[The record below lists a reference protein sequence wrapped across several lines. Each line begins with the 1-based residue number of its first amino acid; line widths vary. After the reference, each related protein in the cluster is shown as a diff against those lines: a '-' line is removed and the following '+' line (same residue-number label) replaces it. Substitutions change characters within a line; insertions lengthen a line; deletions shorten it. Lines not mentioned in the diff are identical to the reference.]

1 MGKIN
6 DFGKVIEGARKDLW
20 KSRGLMVEDTTGMTD
35 LEKEKYVTKDNIWIK
50 PDVNQLLEVF
60 PREIVYWKMEM
71 RKLVAAKPMQI
82 TIEEYIEGVRTIR
95 DMVAHVTTEAE
106 IYAFASEAKNGKLL
120 IQTGR
125 YQYDYVKPYR
135 NILKGNAF
143 LRLNTE
149 YGLRQM
155 KRKMDEKNFGLNEN
169 AIMQKDYPIL
179 YVDGDKIGIGLDRG
193 RKMLVQSVPT
203 GKYFFYPQEGISL
216 DDVEEKY
223 VLLNKMRRII
233 FVGTTSDECEAER
246 KTIFEQQSSEKGNKE
261 RPNKKKKW
269 IPKQF
274 ENLKR
279 IGNEQH
285 FPGHQVTG
293 EEIIEIFGIRGGQFG
308 NWTNNLE
315 RQHSLNYTFDAFA
328 DLAEVLGI
336 ERTSISLPGLSKI
349 IVRGEAVISYKEF
362 EKINES
368 LNADE
373 QYMNPRN
380 LASGTIRLLDSKK
393 SAERNVH
400 FKAFTFVNALDYCNT
415 YDDALK
421 SLQQWGF
428 ETVDYQLVSPENV
441 VEAVG
446 KFEEMIRNNP
456 YPSDGLVLTFNDIA
470 YGNSLGTTGK
480 FPRDSIAFKW
490 QDTTAETTLKGIEWS
505 ASRTGLI
512 NPVAIFDTVEL
523 EGTAVSRASLHN
535 ISYMRDLKLGIG
547 DTITVYKANK
557 IIPQIDENLTKGSH
571 PIIPIPEECPVCG
584 STVTL

>member
-6 DFGKVIEGARKDLW
+6 DFGKVIEGASKDLW

-336 ERTSISLPGLSKI
+336 ERTSISLP
-349 IVRGEAVISYKEF
+349 
-362 EKINES
+362 
-368 LNADE
+368 
-373 QYMNPRN
+373 
-380 LASGTIRLLDSKK
+380 
-393 SAERNVH
+393 
-400 FKAFTFVNALDYCNT
+400 
-415 YDDALK
+415 
-421 SLQQWGF
+421 
-428 ETVDYQLVSPENV
+428 
-441 VEAVG
+441 
-446 KFEEMIRNNP
+446 
-456 YPSDGLVLTFNDIA
+456 
-470 YGNSLGTTGK
+470 
-480 FPRDSIAFKW
+480 
-490 QDTTAETTLKGIEWS
+490 
-505 ASRTGLI
+505 ASR
-512 NPVAIFDTVEL
+512 PVKRRPWSGFWSQ
-523 EGTAVSRASLHN
+523 GQ
-535 ISYMRDLKLGIG
+535 G
-547 DTITVYKANK
+547 
-557 IIPQIDENLTKGSH
+557 
-571 PIIPIPEECPVCG
+571 
-584 STVTL
+584 

>member
-246 KTIFEQQSSEKGNKE
+246 KTIFEKQSSEKGNKE

-279 IGNEQH
+279 NGNEQH

-293 EEIIEIFGIRGGQFG
+293 
-308 NWTNNLE
+308 
-315 RQHSLNYTFDAFA
+315 
-328 DLAEVLGI
+328 DLQI
-336 ERTSISLPGLSKI
+336 W
-349 IVRGEAVISYKEF
+349 
-362 EKINES
+362 
-368 LNADE
+368 
-373 QYMNPRN
+373 
-380 LASGTIRLLDSKK
+380 
-393 SAERNVH
+393 
-400 FKAFTFVNALDYCNT
+400 
-415 YDDALK
+415 LK
-421 SLQQWGF
+421 
-428 ETVDYQLVSPENV
+428 YLV
-441 VEAVG
+441 
-446 KFEEMIRNNP
+446 
-456 YPSDGLVLTFNDIA
+456 
-470 YGNSLGTTGK
+470 
-480 FPRDSIAFKW
+480 
-490 QDTTAETTLKGIEWS
+490 
-505 ASRTGLI
+505 
-512 NPVAIFDTVEL
+512 
-523 EGTAVSRASLHN
+523 
-535 ISYMRDLKLGIG
+535 
-547 DTITVYKANK
+547 
-557 IIPQIDENLTKGSH
+557 
-571 PIIPIPEECPVCG
+571 
-584 STVTL
+584 

>member
-71 RKLVAAKPMQI
+71 RKLVAAKPIQI

-336 ERTSISLPGLSKI
+336 ERTSISLPGLSRGGLGLAFGARGRGDAVAHYEPIQEVINITKLRGAGSLGHEWSHALDHLI
-349 IVRGEAVISYKEF
+349 AQKYHLRGFASESFHGSQAVPDTFHKVMDCIYWDENGNRTIYLRNSKLFDGMYSSCGHGYWTSPCELFARAFSCYLTDKFKEKGMRNDYLNGHSESYTFGPIHAYPLGEERTRINQAIDALIEDLKKKEIFIEAKPVRTSNISVKKPKAVSQKISY
-362 EKINES
+362 N
-368 LNADE
+368 
-373 QYMNPRN
+373 
-380 LASGTIRLLDSKK
+380 
-393 SAERNVH
+393 
-400 FKAFTFVNALDYCNT
+400 FK
-415 YDDALK
+415 
-421 SLQQWGF
+421 
-428 ETVDYQLVSPENV
+428 VSQN
-441 VEAVG
+441 G
-446 KFEEMIRNNP
+446 QFSFI
-456 YPSDGLVLTFNDIA
+456 
-470 YGNSLGTTGK
+470 
-480 FPRDSIAFKW
+480 
-490 QDTTAETTLKGIEWS
+490 
-505 ASRTGLI
+505 
-512 NPVAIFDTVEL
+512 
-523 EGTAVSRASLHN
+523 
-535 ISYMRDLKLGIG
+535 
-547 DTITVYKANK
+547 
-557 IIPQIDENLTKGSH
+557 
-571 PIIPIPEECPVCG
+571 
-584 STVTL
+584 